1 MVISLVPG
9 FVVDGG
15 VDSGLVATQ
24 RDGEQ
29 LVFHGR
35 LFLAWSHRLLYSLVE

>member
-1 MVISLVPG
+1 MMISLVPG

-15 VDSGLVATQ
+15 VGSGLVVTQ

-29 LVFHGR
+29 FVFHGR
-35 LFLAWSHRLLYSLVE
+35 LFLARGNRL